1 MLRREEMK
9 QEHEGAEEAAVVA
22 QEVHPKA
29 EVEEATQLLFRYVF
43 GHIPLVL
50 FLETLLF
57 ESGKIQF

>member
-1 MLRREEMK
+1 MK

-22 QEVHPKA
+22 QEVHPEA